1 VRRTLN
7 MFLITIGL
15 CLLNG
20 TAVLSIFMD
29 FKLAF
34 IISGIFGLIFSLFAF
49 GFTQRVLRTVYFEIN
64 SKNKDSQKALKW
76 YEERVRTQVF
86 EMGFKLT
93 SKEGQLETYLP
104 RALYRVYEPSMTI
117 EVNPYFIGI
126 KASRLMVRLISTY
139 VEIELSEETDI

>member
-1 VRRTLN
+1 MVK

-20 TAVLSIFMD
+20 TAILVIFME

-34 IISGIFGLIFSLFAF
+34 IISGIFGLIFSLFSL

-64 SKNKDSQKALKW
+64 SKNKNPQKPLNW
-76 YEERVRTQVF
+76 YEERVRTQIAD
-86 EMGFKLT
+86 MGFELL
-93 SKEGQLETYLP
+93 SKEGEVEKYCP
-104 RALYRVYEPSMTI
+104 RALYRVYEPAMVL

-126 KASRLMVRLISTY
+126 KASRLMIRLISTY
-139 VEIELSEETDI
+139 VEIDWREKQAED